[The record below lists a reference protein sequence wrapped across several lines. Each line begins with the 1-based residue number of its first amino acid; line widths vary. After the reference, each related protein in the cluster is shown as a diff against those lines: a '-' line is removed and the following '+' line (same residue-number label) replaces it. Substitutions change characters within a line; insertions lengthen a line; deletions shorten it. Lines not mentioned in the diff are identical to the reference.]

1 MRKKPKKRNEDEA
14 PPGRTAQGLRGAC
27 LSLMQ
32 DGQVATWDRAAYAPA
47 GSFLLTWLLRDA

>member
-1 MRKKPKKRNEDEA
+1 MRKKSEKRNEDEA

-32 DGQVATWDRAAYAPA
+32 DGQVAAWDRATYPPA